1 MAFLDKEGLIRTI
14 EHIKTHIA
22 NEIGK
27 LTKAD
32 FGLSNVDN
40 TSDADKPISTL
51 QQNALNNKV
60 DKISGKG
67 LSTNDFTTDEKN
79 KLSFISSGAEVNQNA
94 YSNVIVNSTT
104 LSAKTETDS
113 LELVAGSNV
122 TLTPDSSTN
131 KITISSTGGGN
142 NSTNLSDI
150 ALNKQTLGYSKKNL
164 LKADFSSKTVN
175 GVTYTVSNGSVTV
188 KGTATAN
195 ASVNTNEFILEKGTY
210 IASGCPKGG
219 TVNTYRISINNI
231 NDTEFSMGFDF
242 GDGVEFTLTEKTKC
256 KMYLDIRSGY
266 TADNLTFYPMI
277 RSADIEDDT
286 YEPYV
291 DDVQTQLNRKAST
304 SVVTTSANGLMSST
318 DKTKLDNTNI
328 AYGTCST
335 AAATANKV
343 VTISGNTNW
352 SLKVGSI
359 IIVKFTVPNTASN
372 VKLNVNN
379 TGAKSIW
386 YNNAVYTGNSDT
398 VCGYANR
405 YTTYMYDGTNWV
417 WISNGVDNNTTT
429 FNNYMQSST
438 TSNTY
443 TSLADFWT
451 YCDGLMK
458 NSASKII
465 CGRAGF
471 NTFTPIN
478 AWGRYIASCQNHV
491 GNGQWPVTGSII
503 IDNGNV
509 VLYGRVNGGIT
520 NTSDLSIDWR
530 ILGGTDYSTTFY
542 SSTEPTS
549 PLTNRM
555 VWIQ

>member
-94 YSNVIVNSTT
+94 YSNVIVDSTT

-113 LELVAGSNV
+113 LQLVAGSNV

-131 KITISSTGGGN
+131 KITISSTGGG
-142 NSTNLSDI
+142 
-150 ALNKQTLGYSKKNL
+150 
-164 LKADFSSKTVN
+164 
-175 GVTYTVSNGSVTV
+175 
-188 KGTATAN
+188 
-195 ASVNTNEFILEKGTY
+195 
-210 IASGCPKGG
+210 GG
-219 TVNTYRISINNI
+219 TVNSLTDLGVNATAEELNYV
-231 NDTEFSMGFDF
+231 
-242 GDGVEFTLTEKTKC
+242 DGVTSN
-256 KMYLDIRSGY
+256 I
-266 TADNLTFYPMI
+266 
-277 RSADIEDDT
+277 
-286 YEPYV
+286 
-291 DDVQTQLNRKAST
+291 QTQLNGKAST
-304 SVVTTSANGLMSST
+304 STATTSANGLMPST
-318 DKTKLDNTNI
+318 DKAKLDNTNI

-491 GNGQWPVTGSII
+491 GNGQWSVTGSII

-530 ILGGTDYSTTFY
+530 ILGGTDYSATFY

>member
-113 LELVAGSNV
+113 LQLVAGSNV

-131 KITISSTGGGN
+131 KITISSTGGG
-142 NSTNLSDI
+142 
-150 ALNKQTLGYSKKNL
+150 
-164 LKADFSSKTVN
+164 
-175 GVTYTVSNGSVTV
+175 
-188 KGTATAN
+188 
-195 ASVNTNEFILEKGTY
+195 
-210 IASGCPKGG
+210 GG
-219 TVNTYRISINNI
+219 TVSSLTDLGVNATAEELNYV
-231 NDTEFSMGFDF
+231 
-242 GDGVEFTLTEKTKC
+242 DGVTSN
-256 KMYLDIRSGY
+256 I
-266 TADNLTFYPMI
+266 
-277 RSADIEDDT
+277 
-286 YEPYV
+286 
-291 DDVQTQLNRKAST
+291 QTQLNGKAST
-304 SVVTTSANGLMSST
+304 STATTSANGLMPST
-318 DKTKLDNTNI
+318 DKAKLDNTNI

-359 IIVKFTVPNTASN
+359 IIVKFTVTNTASN

-386 YNNAVYTGNSDT
+386 YNNAIYTASSNA

-417 WISNGVDNNTTT
+417 WISNGVDNNSDTKNTTGSTDSSSKLFLIGATSQATNPQTYSHNTAYVGTDGCLYSNNKKVSTIEYTTT
-429 FNNYMQSST
+429 EPSSNLNN
-438 TSNTY
+438 
-443 TSLADFWT
+443 
-451 YCDGLMK
+451 
-458 NSASKII
+458 
-465 CGRAGF
+465 
-471 NTFTPIN
+471 
-478 AWGRYIASCQNHV
+478 
-491 GNGQWPVTGSII
+491 VT
-503 IDNGNV
+503 
-509 VLYGRVNGGIT
+509 
-520 NTSDLSIDWR
+520 
-530 ILGGTDYSTTFY
+530 
-542 SSTEPTS
+542 
-549 PLTNRM
+549 
-555 VWIQ
+555 VWIA

>member
-1 MAFLDKEGLIRTI
+1 MAFLDKEGLIRTV
-14 EHIKTHIA
+14 EHIKTYIA

-60 DKISGKG
+60 DKIIGKG

-94 YSNVIVNSTT
+94 YSNVIVDSTT

-113 LELVAGSNV
+113 LQLVAGSNV

-131 KITISSTGGGN
+131 KITISSTGGG
-142 NSTNLSDI
+142 
-150 ALNKQTLGYSKKNL
+150 
-164 LKADFSSKTVN
+164 
-175 GVTYTVSNGSVTV
+175 
-188 KGTATAN
+188 
-195 ASVNTNEFILEKGTY
+195 
-210 IASGCPKGG
+210 GG
-219 TVNTYRISINNI
+219 TVSSLTDLGVNATAEELNYV
-231 NDTEFSMGFDF
+231 
-242 GDGVEFTLTEKTKC
+242 DGVTSN
-256 KMYLDIRSGY
+256 I
-266 TADNLTFYPMI
+266 
-277 RSADIEDDT
+277 
-286 YEPYV
+286 
-291 DDVQTQLNRKAST
+291 QTQLNGKAST
-304 SVVTTSANGLMSST
+304 STATTSANGIMSST

-343 VTISGNTNW
+343 VAISGNTNW

-359 IIVKFTVPNTASN
+359 IIVKFTVTNTASN

-386 YNNAVYTGNSDT
+386 YNNAVYTASSNA

-429 FNNYMQSST
+429 FNNYMQAST

-451 YCDGLMK
+451 YCDSLMK

-465 CGRAGF
+465 SGRAKLT
-471 NTFTPIN
+471 TFTPIDG
-478 AWGRYIASCQNHV
+478 WFRYFASSQNNI
-491 GNGQWPVTGSII
+491 GNGQWATTGSVIL
-503 IDNGNV
+503 DNGAQLFYGV
-509 VLYGRVNGGIT
+509 VGGGIT
-520 NTSDLSIDWR
+520 DTSDLTVNWFS
-530 ILGGTDYSTTFY
+530 LGGNGFGSTLYQT
-542 SSTEPTS
+542 SEPTTG
-549 PLTNRM
+549 LVNRM
-555 VWIQ
+555 VWIA